1 MITAEE
7 AKKASNEAL
16 EKREKQELDD
26 ILNKFKVEETV
37 NSAINSGLYRA
48 YLQGVSNKELEILRK
63 YLVNKGFLVDRS
75 LSTNDVYIDWSTSK
89 K

>member
-16 EKREKQELDD
+16 EKRKKQEFDD

-63 YLVNKGFLVDRS
+63 YLMNKGFLVDRS

>member
-75 LSTNDVYIDWSTSK
+75 LSTGDVYIDWSTNK

>member
-1 MITAEE
+1 M
-7 AKKASNEAL
+7 KL
-16 EKREKQELDD
+16 QKREKQELDD

-37 NSAINSGLYRA
+37 NSAVNSGLYRA

-63 YLVNKGFLVDRS
+63 YLMNKGFLVDRS

>member
-37 NSAINSGLYRA
+37 NSAVNSGLYRA
-48 YLQGVSNKELEILRK
+48 YLQGVSSKELEILRK
-63 YLVNKGFLVDRS
+63 HLADKGFLVDRS

>member
-37 NSAINSGLYRA
+37 NSAVNSGLYRA

-63 YLVNKGFLVDRS
+63 YLMNKGFLVDRS

>member
-16 EKREKQELDD
+16 EKIEKQKFTD
-26 ILNKFKVEETV
+26 ILTKFKVEETV

-63 YLVNKGFLVDRS
+63 YLMNKGFLVDRS

>member
-7 AKKASNEAL
+7 AKKASHEAL
-16 EKREKQELDD
+16 EKIEKQELND
-26 ILNKFKVEETV
+26 ILTKFKVEETV
-37 NSAINSGLYRA
+37 NSAANSGLYRA
-48 YLQGVSNKELEILRK
+48 YLRNVSDKELGILRK
-63 YLVNKGFLVDRS
+63 HLTNKGFLVDRS

>member
-7 AKKASNEAL
+7 AKKASHEAL
-16 EKREKQELDD
+16 EKIEKQELDNV
-26 ILNKFKVEETV
+26 LNKFKVEETV

-63 YLVNKGFLVDRS
+63 HLTNNGFLIDRS